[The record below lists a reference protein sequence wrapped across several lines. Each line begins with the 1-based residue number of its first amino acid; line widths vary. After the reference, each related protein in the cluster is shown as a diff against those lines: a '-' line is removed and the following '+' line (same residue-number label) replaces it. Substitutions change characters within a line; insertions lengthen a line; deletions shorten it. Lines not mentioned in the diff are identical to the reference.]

1 MGQTRR
7 AAASAVPPLRDE
19 DAALFKEAV
28 KGATPLTAAE
38 RALHHAPPPAV
49 PVQSL
54 MDEHDAL
61 AQSLSAPLSLE
72 ESLETGE
79 ELSFLRPGLPRSV
92 LKKLRGG
99 HWVVQDSLDLHGAN
113 REQARDLLV
122 VFLLES
128 RKRRLRCLKIIHGK
142 GLGSPQREPVLR
154 GKIRHWLAKRDE
166 ILAYC
171 QAPAHQGGSGATL
184 VLLKG

>member
-1 MGQTRR
+1 VGEKRR
-7 AAASAVPPLRDE
+7 LAAPPVPPSEEE
-19 DAALFKEAV
+19 DAAIFREAV
-28 KGATPLTAAE
+28 KGATPLAAAA
-38 RALHHAPPPAV
+38 RVVHHARPPAL
-49 PVQSL
+49 PVQTL
-54 MDEHDAL
+54 MDEHEAL

-79 ELSFLRPGLPRSV
+79 ELSFLRPGLPRGV

-99 HWVVQDSLDLHGAN
+99 HWVVQDTLDLHGAN